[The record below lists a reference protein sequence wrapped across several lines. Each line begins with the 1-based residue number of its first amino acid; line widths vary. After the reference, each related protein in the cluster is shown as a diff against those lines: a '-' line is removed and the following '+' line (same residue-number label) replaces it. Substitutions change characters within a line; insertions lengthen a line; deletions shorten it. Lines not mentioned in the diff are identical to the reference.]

1 MGTVG
6 SAVRPEDQA
15 PQSFVSRLVGVFFS
29 PGEAFADIAR
39 KPDILAPLVVGILT
53 AVAFSEVML
62 AKIGIERIIRI
73 QLEQSGRAANMTPEQ
88 LDAAVS
94 QGAKVGAIFTHVIG
108 FLAVP
113 VILLIIAAIGLAI
126 VNVIFGGRSKFSTA
140 FSIAAYANLVGALG
154 GLVGI
159 AVMLF
164 GDPDH
169 FNPAAPVPTSVAFF
183 MDQAHTSKVL
193 FSLAT
198 SLDLFNFWLLA
209 LLGIGF
215 SAVTGGKAKP
225 LSVFFAF
232 FGVWAVYVLAKMGL
246 AAM

>member
-1 MGTVG
+1 MGTAS
-6 SAVRPEDQA
+6 SAVLPEDQA
-15 PQSFVSRLVGVFFS
+15 PQSFVSRVVGVFFS
-29 PGEAFADIAR
+29 PGETFADIVR
-39 KPDILAPLVVGILT
+39 KPDFLAPLVLGILST
-53 AVAFSEVML
+53 IAFSEIML
-62 AKIGIERIIRI
+62 AKIGIERIIRNQI
-73 QLEQSGRAANMTPEQ
+73 ANSSRGASMTPEQ
-88 LDAAVS
+88 IDAAVS
-94 QGAKVGAIFTHVIG
+94 QGAKIGTIFTHLVG

-113 VILLIIAAIGLAI
+113 IILLIIAGVGLAI
-126 VNVIFGGRSKFSTA
+126 VNVIFGARAKFSTA
-140 FSIAAYANLVGALG
+140 FSVTAYANLVGVLG

-169 FNPAAPVPTSVAFF
+169 FNAAAPVPTSLAFF
-183 MDQAHTSKVL
+183 LDQAHTSKAL

-198 SLDLFNFWLLA
+198 SLDLFTFWLMA
-209 LLGIGF
+209 LLGVGF

-232 FGVWAVYVLAKMGL
+232 FGVWAVYVLAKVGL

>member
-1 MGTVG
+1 MGTAG
-6 SAVRPEDQA
+6 SVVPPEDQA

-29 PGEAFADIAR
+29 PGETFADIVR
-39 KPDILAPLVVGILT
+39 KPDIVAPLLVGILS

-73 QLEQSGRAANMTPEQ
+73 QLETSGRSANMTPEQ
-88 LDAAVS
+88 IDAAVN
-94 QGAKVGAIFTHVIG
+94 QGARIGAILTHVIG

-126 VNVIFGGRSKFSTA
+126 VNVIFGARAKFSTA
-140 FSIAAYANLVGALG
+140 FSVAAYANLVGALG

-169 FNPAAPVPTSVAFF
+169 FNPAAPVPTGLAFF
-183 MDQAHTSKVL
+183 LDQAHTSKVL

-198 SLDLFNFWLLA
+198 SLDLFTFWLMA

-215 SAVTGGKAKP
+215 SAVTGRKAKP
-225 LSVFFAF
+225 LSVFLAF